1 VHCSEMPASRSQGVC
16 CAARVRHVAELQD
29 SVCAQALPLL
39 RGAPPAAL
47 EAAAD
52 AFQRQAVACGEVL
65 ALAGRPLDKARP

>member
-1 VHCSEMPASRSQGVC
+1 MAAISFLTASFTLATLFSMRP
-16 CAARVRHVAELQD
+16 
-29 SVCAQALPLL
+29 CAQALPLL